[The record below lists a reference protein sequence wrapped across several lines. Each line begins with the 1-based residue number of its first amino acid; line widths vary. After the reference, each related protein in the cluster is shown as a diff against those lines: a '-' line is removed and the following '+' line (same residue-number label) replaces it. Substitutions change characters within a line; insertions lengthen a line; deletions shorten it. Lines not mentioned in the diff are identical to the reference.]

1 MANKR
6 ILLFDGIR
14 ITAYTAAGCHV
25 TAESEF
31 VPNLEGLAAF
41 AGYLGT
47 HRTSLFYLLA
57 DVTDESFQLEDIPY
71 VQGRDRNALI
81 TRRLSQYF
89 YGTPLTTSI
98 PLGRASGGRRD
109 EKILFAALTRPDAL
123 APWLDVLRQGGSI
136 LAGVYSVPLVLATCA
151 PRWLVSQEPALLL
164 TLTTSSVRQSF
175 FDQGKLRFSRLTPLA
190 TRSPT
195 EVARACASESLKTY
209 QYLVGQHLIPRDA
222 PLRTVILAPGEQQP
236 AIQEYCHGSS
246 YLIFEFIGLAE
257 TAHRDKLKT
266 PAGNLT
272 ADALLIHELAQK
284 TPAQQFAP
292 AAERRFYHLWQIRF
306 ALTAAAAV
314 ILASGL
320 LFSAKTMF
328 GVYKQRQETSSIQ
341 TRTTLA
347 TQNYTALSASLPQA
361 SITPDNLRALMDRYE
376 ELQKRSPGLEPL
388 LIHLSQALD
397 SAPKV
402 ELLSFDWKIVPSLD
416 TAIKLGAGNTATS
429 ATPVPLMAG
438 NTSGGAVLK
447 LQAQLPPGLNTDL
460 RAQKNLIDTF
470 AARLQNKQTTVQIL
484 TMPFDVESGKPLKS
498 ITETNTGHNGS
509 APQFSLMIA
518 RPL

>member
-14 ITAYTAAGCHV
+14 ITAYTAAGGSV
-25 TAESEF
+25 GAESEF
-31 VPNLEGLAAF
+31 VPNPEGLAAF
-41 AGYLGT
+41 ADYLAK

-57 DVTDESFQLEDIPY
+57 DIAEESFQLEAIPY
-71 VQGRDRNALI
+71 VQGRDRNAIL

-89 YGTPLTTSI
+89 YGTPLTAAI
-98 PLGRASGGRRD
+98 PLGRASSGRRD
-109 EKILFAALTRPDAL
+109 ENILFAALTRPDAF
-123 APWLDVLRQGGSI
+123 APWLDVLRQGGSL

-151 PRWLVSQEPALLL
+151 PRWLVSQELALLL
-164 TLTTSSVRQSF
+164 ILTTSGVRQSF
-175 FDQGKLRFSRLTPLA
+175 FDQGKLRFSRLTSLA

-195 EVARACASESLKTY
+195 EVARACANESLKTY
-209 QYLVGQHLIPRDA
+209 QYLVGQHLIPRDT

-236 AIQEYCHGSS
+236 VIQEYCHGSS
-246 YLIFEFIGLAE
+246 QLIFEFIGLAE
-257 TAHRDKLKT
+257 TARRDKLKT
-266 PAGNLT
+266 HAGNLT
-272 ADALLIHELAQK
+272 TDALLIHELAQK
-284 TPAQQFAP
+284 TPTQQFAP
-292 AAERRFYHLWQIRF
+292 VAERHFYHLWQMRF
-306 ALTAAAAV
+306 ALTAAATV
-314 ILASGL
+314 ILAGGL

-328 GVYKQRQETSSIQ
+328 DVYKQDQETGFTQNRI
-341 TRTTLA
+341 TLA
-347 TQNYTALSASLPQA
+347 TQNYTALSARLPQA

-397 SAPKV
+397 SAPRV

-429 ATPVPLMAG
+429 ATPLPLMAG
-438 NTSGGAVLK
+438 NPGGVVLK
-447 LQAQLPPGLNTDL
+447 LQAQLPPGLNADL

-470 AARLQNKQTTVQIL
+470 VARLQNPQTTVQIL
-484 TMPFDVESGKPLKS
+484 AMPFDVESGKPLKS
-498 ITETNTGHNGS
+498 TTEANTEHNVS